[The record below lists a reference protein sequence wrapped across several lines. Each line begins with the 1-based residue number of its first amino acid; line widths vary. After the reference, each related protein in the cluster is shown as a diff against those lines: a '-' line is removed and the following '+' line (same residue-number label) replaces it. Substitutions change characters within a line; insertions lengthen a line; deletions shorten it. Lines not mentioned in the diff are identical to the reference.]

1 MPAVDCHAHV
11 FDLRRFPFPESRGF
25 DIQPNEHGTATDYVA
40 VLDAHGVS
48 QALLVNPFGGPR
60 FAMNRRPLSAGP

>member
-11 FDLRRFPFPESRGF
+11 LDLRRFPFPESRGF

-60 FAMNRRPLSAGP
+60 FAMRPPPSAAGP